1 MLSYEMVCYVMLC
14 YDICMLSYAMV
25 YVVKDKYR
33 ATGLTYVKDALYDK
47 FWEQHFLL
55 FMKYS

>member
-1 MLSYEMVCYVMLC
+1 
-14 YDICMLSYAMV
+14 MV